1 MNETAIMS
9 VMAAIIYTAYPER
22 QKIRADQLDKMYDG
36 VAQQAWDLFQAV
48 QRTSS
53 RNLARG

>member
-1 MNETAIMS
+1 MNERDIMA

-48 QRTSS
+48 ERTSA
-53 RNLARG
+53 RNLAGG

>member
-1 MNETAIMS
+1 MNETTIMA

-48 QRTSS
+48 QRTSA
-53 RNLARG
+53 RNLGRG

>member
-1 MNETAIMS
+1 MNETTTIA

-22 QKIRADQLDKMYDG
+22 QKFRPDQVDKMYDG

-48 QRTSS
+48 QRTTS
-53 RNLARG
+53 RNLGGR

>member
-1 MNETAIMS
+1 MNERDIMA

-48 QRTSS
+48 ERTS
-53 RNLARG
+53 ARHLGTG